1 MIKFRMDARPS
12 AALYRRPRAVAAGMA
27 VAAVLAAMCGAGQVA
42 ASTAAAAAADHLAG
56 GTADCDSLATCYSPR
71 DLQVAY
77 GIKPLLDRG
86 IDGRGQTVVLPELA
100 EPRLLPPQV
109 SDLRQDLAQ
118 FDRLFGLPA
127 VRLRV
132 VTKLAGAAS
141 PWLANGE
148 EVLDA
153 EMVHAIAPGA
163 AIAVVL
169 VKPTALNSTRS
180 SVAAAVASLR
190 LGMSEVGI
198 ISISAVGQAGGE
210 HCDTRAQITR
220 LNTALQAAARHHVT
234 VVAASGD
241 IGVVGEPCHLIKALT
256 GGTFPPVK
264 GVNLPASDPLVL
276 AAGGTSLTASHKTGA
291 YMSETAWGLPYGT
304 PGSAFQA
311 SGGGFSRLFARPGYQ
326 DGVPGTRNTRGVPDV
341 SADASGHTGMALAI
355 SLGGGKTYIRN
366 SGGTSASAPLWAAI
380 IALADQYAGRHLGF
394 VNPALYRIARSDR
407 YHQAFHDIT
416 TGNNTVTFPP
426 TTFKGYRAAPG
437 WDPVTGLG
445 SPNAQVLIPLLARY
459 DSH

>member
-1 MIKFRMDARPS
+1 MTEFGLG
-12 AALYRRPRAVAAGMA
+12 AAWRWRLWAVAAS
-27 VAAVLAAMCGAGQVA
+27 VAATGMFVA
-42 ASTAAAAAADHLAG
+42 ACEAGPAAG
-56 GTADCDSLATCYSPR
+56 GTAATVAASEHAAGTGDCDSLATCYSPR

-77 GIKPLLDRG
+77 GVKALLDRG

-118 FDRLFGLPA
+118 FDKLFHLPA
-127 VRLRV
+127 ARLRV
-132 VTKLAGAAS
+132 VTKLAGTVS

-163 AIAVVL
+163 AITVIL
-169 VKPTALNSTRS
+169 VKTTALNNTASAAAA
-180 SVAAAVASLR
+180 SVAALR
-190 LGMSEVGI
+190 LGLSQGGA

-210 HCDTRAQITR
+210 HCDTHAQVTR
-220 LNTALQAAARHHVT
+220 LHAALRAAADHHVT

-241 IGVVGEPCHLIKALT
+241 IGVVGEPCSLITALT
-256 GGTFPPVK
+256 GGSFPPVK
-264 GVNLPASDPLVL
+264 EVNLPASDPLVL
-276 AAGGTSLTASHKTGA
+276 AAGGTSLTASHKSGA
-291 YMSETAWGLPYGT
+291 YTSETAWGLPYGT

-326 DGVPGTRNTRGVPDV
+326 DSVAGVEATRGVPDV
-341 SADASGHTGMALAI
+341 AADASGHTGMALAI
-355 SLGGGKTYIRN
+355 SEGSGKTYIRN
-366 SGGTSASAPLWAAI
+366 SGGTSASAPIWAAL
-380 IALADQYAGRHLGF
+380 IALADQCAGRQLGF
-394 VNPALYRIARSDR
+394 VNPALYRIGRSAA
-407 YHQAFHDIT
+407 YHRAFHDVT
-416 TGNNTVTFPP
+416 QGNNTVTFPP
-426 TTFKGYRAAPG
+426 KTFQGYRAAPG

-445 SPNAQVLIPLLARY
+445 SPNAQVLVPLLAHY